1 MNTDVIDGPKI
12 HSSGGASP
20 SRTSSAKTSPA
31 KTWLKA
37 IDLTSRIESDPLRL
51 FADVV
56 EDWADRQPDRPAL
69 ISATETLTYRQLA
82 GLINRYARWAR
93 VAGIG
98 PGDTVCLVMGSRPD
112 YVAAWLGISKV
123 GGVVALINSKLV
135 GPSLAHCIN
144 VARAGHVI
152 LADDLAAVFATARP
166 QISGAPRI
174 WMHGDAGEFDAA
186 LAATDPGP
194 LSPAERGDITIND
207 RALLIYTSGTT
218 GLPKAA
224 SISHRRILN
233 WGGWFA
239 GLTRATSDDRLYD
252 CLPLHHSVGG
262 IVAPCSML
270 SAGARRGVVRRVFGE
285 PVLARH
291 RALRLH
297 AVSIYRRAL
306 PIS

>member
-12 HSSGGASP
+12 HSSDGASP

-56 EDWADRQPDRPAL
+56 EDWAGRQPDRPAL
-69 ISATETLTYRQLA
+69 ICETETFTYGQLA
-82 GLINRYARWAR
+82 GRINQYARWAR
-93 VAGIG
+93 AAGIG

-152 LADDLAAVFATARP
+152 LADQRESLR
-166 QISGAPRI
+166 QAP
-174 WMHGDAGEFDAA
+174 
-186 LAATDPGP
+186 L
-194 LSPAERGDITIND
+194 
-207 RALLIYTSGTT
+207 
-218 GLPKAA
+218 
-224 SISHRRILN
+224 
-233 WGGWFA
+233 
-239 GLTRATSDDRLYD
+239 
-252 CLPLHHSVGG
+252 
-262 IVAPCSML
+262 
-270 SAGARRGVVRRVFGE
+270 
-285 PVLARH
+285 
-291 RALRLH
+291 
-297 AVSIYRRAL
+297 
-306 PIS
+306 